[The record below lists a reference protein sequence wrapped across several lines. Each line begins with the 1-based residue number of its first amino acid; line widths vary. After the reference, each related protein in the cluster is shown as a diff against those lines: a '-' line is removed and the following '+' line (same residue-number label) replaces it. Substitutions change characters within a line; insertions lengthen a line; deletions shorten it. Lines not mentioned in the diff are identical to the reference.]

1 MQAEIR
7 RSIVYRSERGKTV
20 RLCITIRGDII
31 MHATFT
37 GDFFGEPA
45 EELNRIGES
54 LVGLTIKER
63 DELLSRLDTFLRE
76 RVEWIEGASL
86 EDFKQALIR
95 ILENL

>member
-20 RLCITIRGDII
+20 RLCITIRDDRI

-54 LVGLTIKER
+54 LVGLSIKER
-63 DELLSRLDTFLRE
+63 DKLLKKLDTFLRE
-76 RVEWIEGASL
+76 RVEWIEGASP

>member
-1 MQAEIR
+1 LRAEIR

-20 RLCITIRGDII
+20 RLCITIRDDMI

-54 LVGLTIKER
+54 LVGLSIKER
-63 DELLSRLDTFLRE
+63 DKLLNKLDDFLRE
-76 RVEWIEGASL
+76 RVEWIEGASPK
-86 EDFKQALIR
+86 DFKQALIR

>member
-7 RSIVYRSERGKTV
+7 RSVVYRSERGKTV
-20 RLCITIRGDII
+20 RLCIAIRGDMI

-54 LVGLTIKER
+54 LVGLSIKER
-63 DELLSRLDTFLRE
+63 DNLLNKLDNFLRE
-76 RVEWIEGASL
+76 RVEWIEGASP

-95 ILENL
+95 IIENL

>member
-20 RLCITIRGDII
+20 RLCISVRGDRI

-45 EELNRIGES
+45 EELNKIGES
-54 LVGLTIKER
+54 IVGLSIKER
-63 DELLSRLDTFLRE
+63 DKLLSRLDAFLRE
-76 RVEWIEGASL
+76 RVEWIEGVSP
-86 EDFKQALIR
+86 EDFKQALVK